1 MWKDALATAVRGKQ
15 VTLGILFACIVIGT
29 AILGYVWAQTDDQ
42 IDRGS
47 KIGISVA
54 FGSIIGA
61 NLIGLIITAASRIF
75 SLQTASVGYRYPASL
90 RYLLYALSI
99 TLAAFSAVLVSSSNI
114 TDKSLQTGLVVT
126 TGLLAVFTGFLG
138 LYFHSSLL
146 PIDFEAL
153 DDYSQK
159 EGLPQFFP
167 RSLLASENF
176 SSAVTS
182 SDFPE
187 EVQDI
192 LLRAAQKKDY
202 LGVLDTLQRLPFS
215 EIKTFKELIEAPEL
229 PYAPAKNLAQVIAQ
243 RADAKEA
250 AGPSYTERFTNLF
263 KRRPSDPMAAQVAE
277 AAAEMPDRPR
287 RPSFS
292 EKLSNLFKRRPSD
305 PMVQFSAG
313 PAEAPKMN
321 LEDIPAPKVRRP
333 SFSEQVSN
341 IASSARKT
349 FGETK
354 RRLSGT
360 DLDSVVRNAEAIARD
375 TQPKV
380 RRPSF
385 SEQVSNL
392 ASSARKTLGETKSK
406 VSSNIVETI
415 GNVGETLESAKRRLS
430 GKPDAVVR
438 NAQALAR
445 DTIPSKRP
453 LPPTLLP
460 GAELPA
466 SSLLKPRLPFAT
478 G

>member
-1 MWKDALATAVRGKQ
+1 MWKDTLATAVRGKQ

-61 NLIGLIITAASRIF
+61 NFIGLVVTAASRIF

-99 TLAAFSAVLVSSSNI
+99 TLAAFSALLVSSSNI

-167 RSLLASENF
+167 RSLLYSENF
-176 SSAVTS
+176 SSAVAS
-182 SDFPE
+182 SDLPQE
-187 EVQDI
+187 LQDI

-215 EIKTFKELIEAPEL
+215 EVKTFKALLEAPEM
-229 PYAPAKNLAQVIAQ
+229 PYAPPKTLAQVITQ
-243 RADAKEA
+243 RSAEDS
-250 AGPSYTERFTNLF
+250 AGPEGPSGSSYSERFANLF
-263 KRRPSDPMAAQVAE
+263 KRRPSDPVVMT
-277 AAAEMPDRPR
+277 
-287 RPSFS
+287 
-292 EKLSNLFKRRPSD
+292 
-305 PMVQFSAG
+305 
-313 PAEAPKMN
+313 EAPS
-321 LEDIPAPKVRRP
+321 LEELDIPAQPKVRRP

-341 IASSARKT
+341 IASS
-349 FGETK
+349 
-354 RRLSGT
+354 
-360 DLDSVVRNAEAIARD
+360 V
-375 TQPKV
+375 
-380 RRPSF
+380 
-385 SEQVSNL
+385 
-392 ASSARKTLGETKSK
+392 RKTLGETKRA
-406 VSSNIVETI
+406 VARPIDNFASNVASVAS
-415 GNVGETLESAKRRLS
+415 NVGETLGTAKRRLS
-430 GKPDAVVR
+430 GTFEPVVRAVRQKLDTFDPNAAVVR

-460 GAELPA
+460 GTELPA
-466 SSLLKPRLPFAT
+466 SSLLKPRLAT

>member
-1 MWKDALATAVRGKQ
+1 MWKDTLATAVRGKQ

-29 AILGYVWAQTDDQ
+29 GILGYVWAQTDDQ

-153 DDYSQK
+153 EDYSQK

-176 SSAVTS
+176 SSAVAS
-182 SDFPE
+182 SDLPQE
-187 EVQDI
+187 LQDI
-192 LLRAAQKKDY
+192 LLHAAQKKDY

-215 EIKTFKELIEAPEL
+215 EVKTFKARIESPEL
-229 PYAPAKNLAQVIAQ
+229 PYAPAKNLAQTIAENN
-243 RADAKEA
+243 EA
-250 AGPSYTERFTNLF
+250 SGPSYTERLVNYFKRRPSDPQVEIPAEIPQSAPARRPSYTERLTNLF
-263 KRRPSDPMAAQVAE
+263 KRRPSDPMASVPVE
-277 AAAEMPDRPR
+277 
-287 RPSFS
+287 
-292 EKLSNLFKRRPSD
+292 
-305 PMVQFSAG
+305 FSAG
-313 PAEAPKMN
+313 PPEIPTAE
-321 LEDIPAPKVRRP
+321 IPPVRARRP
-333 SFSEQVSN
+333 SFSEQLSN
-341 IASSARKT
+341 VAADVNREYIAPA
-349 FGETK
+349 K

-360 DLDSVVRNAEAIARD
+360 FEPVVRAVRQKLDPNALVRD
-375 TQPKV
+375 A
-380 RRPSF
+380 
-385 SEQVSNL
+385 EQNL
-392 ASSARKTLGETKSK
+392 RKNAKQSTLIPGP
-406 VSSNIVETI
+406 VDVLIN
-415 GNVGETLESAKRRLS
+415 GNRG
-430 GKPDAVVR
+430 
-438 NAQALAR
+438 
-445 DTIPSKRP
+445 I
-453 LPPTLLP
+453 P
-460 GAELPA
+460 GAPFIPA
-466 SSLLKPRLPFAT
+466 SQS
-478 G
+478 